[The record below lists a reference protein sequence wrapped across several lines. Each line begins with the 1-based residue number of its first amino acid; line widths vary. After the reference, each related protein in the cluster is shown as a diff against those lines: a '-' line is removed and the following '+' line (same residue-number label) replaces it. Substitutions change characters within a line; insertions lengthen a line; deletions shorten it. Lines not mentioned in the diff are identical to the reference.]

1 MNKFMKIKYTQ
12 NVKIEFEKV
21 SPIFF
26 SLIILAGFLMRYS
39 FIGHESLWPDEAL
52 YMFIGKSLSLNP
64 LKIID
69 ENGRPFFQNP
79 PLFMYLL
86 SIVFRLT
93 GGGSVKI
100 AHFITVLL
108 DTGTIILIGFIGS
121 YLYNKK
127 VGLLSAA
134 LLAVNPLHVW
144 ISTRI
149 LTDIPLV
156 FFIYLSLYFLIRQ
169 KNIFFY
175 LFSFLSVA
183 TKYPAATIFI
193 LPFVNKKTI
202 LKSPRSW
209 LIIYLLVISGIIFF
223 ISFRSNFQIH
233 WISYFSGFIS
243 FPDFREIYKESIFFI
258 GPVVFI
264 FFLIGVGTA
273 LKNKDLSPIL
283 MWVIIFGTARFFLP
297 WLAFRISRYS
307 LPLYPAFLLFS
318 AYGGIKSFDFLKNK
332 LPKRTMFNSL
342 VFISIFLYIFSVYTI
357 RSYTVTNINSQTFLG
372 YKEAGKFLMTHNSN
386 PTILTPSPRQIKYYA
401 PEFTVYDLNR
411 NFTADDM
418 ARFVK
423 DNKIDF
429 ISIDKWSPHQPDWCR
444 NYSWDGHGYRLVYDH
459 KNIAI
464 FKVTG

>member
-1 MNKFMKIKYTQ
+1 MKLKSIQ
-12 NVKIEFEKV
+12 NVKIEFDK
-21 SPIFF
+21 IFPF
-26 SLIILAGFLMRYS
+26 LFLLIILTGFLIRYS

-52 YMFIGKSLSLNP
+52 YLFIAKNLSLNP

-69 ENGRPFFQNP
+69 ESGKPFFQNP

-86 SIVFRLT
+86 SFVFRLI
-93 GGGSVKI
+93 GGTSIKI
-100 AHFITVLL
+100 AHLVTVLM
-108 DTGTIILIGFIGS
+108 DTGTIILIGYIGTC
-121 YLYNKK
+121 LYDKK

-209 LIIYLLVISGIIFF
+209 LIIYLLVIIGIIFF

-233 WISYFSGFIS
+233 WMSYFSGFIS

-273 LKNKDLSPIL
+273 LKHKDFSPII
-283 MWVIIFGTARFFLP
+283 MWVIVFGTARFFLP
-297 WLAFRISRYS
+297 WLAFRVSRYS
-307 LPLYPAFLLFS
+307 LPLYPAILMFG
-318 AYGGIKSFDFLKNK
+318 AYGGLKSVSFFLKK
-332 LPKRTMFNSL
+332 MPDRKILLTV
-342 VFISIFLYIFSVYTI
+342 VFSSILLYVIAVYSI
-357 RSYTVTNINSQTFLG
+357 RGYAVTDINSKTFVG
-372 YKEAGKFLMTHNSN
+372 YKEAGAFLTKQNGKQS
-386 PTILTPSPRQIKYYA
+386 ILTASPRQIKFYA
-401 PEFTVYDLNR
+401 PKFTVYDLAKHITFR
-411 NFTADDM
+411 ES
-418 ARFVK
+418 RELIK
-423 DNKIDF
+423 EKEIDF
-429 ISIDKWSPHQPDWCR
+429 ISIDKWSPHQPSWCR
-444 NYSWDGHGYRLVYDH
+444 DHSFPPNSFCPVY
-459 KNIAI
+459 KNDDIVI
-464 FKVTG
+464 FKVR

>member
-1 MNKFMKIKYTQ
+1 MKLKSIQ
-12 NVKIEFEKV
+12 NVKIEFDK
-21 SPIFF
+21 IFPF
-26 SLIILAGFLMRYS
+26 LFLLIILTGFLIRYS

-52 YMFIGKSLSLNP
+52 YLFIAKNLSLNP

-69 ENGRPFFQNP
+69 ESGKPFFQNP

-86 SIVFRLT
+86 SFVFRLI
-93 GGGSVKI
+93 GGTSIKI
-100 AHFITVLL
+100 AHLVTVLM
-108 DTGTIILIGFIGS
+108 DTGTIILIGYIGTC
-121 YLYNKK
+121 LYDKK

-233 WISYFSGFIS
+233 WMSYFSGFIS

-273 LKNKDLSPIL
+273 LKHKDFSPII
-283 MWVIIFGTARFFLP
+283 MWVIVFGTARFFLP
-297 WLAFRISRYS
+297 WLAFRVSRYS
-307 LPLYPAFLLFS
+307 LPLYPAILMFA
-318 AYGGIKSFDFLKNK
+318 AYGGLKSFSF
-332 LPKRTMFNSL
+332 F
-342 VFISIFLYIFSVYTI
+342 
-357 RSYTVTNINSQTFLG
+357 
-372 YKEAGKFLMTHNSN
+372 
-386 PTILTPSPRQIKYYA
+386 
-401 PEFTVYDLNR
+401 
-411 NFTADDM
+411 
-418 ARFVK
+418 
-423 DNKIDF
+423 
-429 ISIDKWSPHQPDWCR
+429 
-444 NYSWDGHGYRLVYDH
+444 
-459 KNIAI
+459 
-464 FKVTG
+464 